1 MEIRRFG
8 PGHRRPEGPP
18 GSQGMT
24 GQVIHSDARAII
36 AELAF
41 GPRAMIAPHS
51 NPNTT
56 YFIVISGGGWVQVGE
71 ERSRVNHGEAVLW
84 PPDVVHG
91 AYTDGSEMRAIVVE
105 MTGADDAWARGILEG
120 VASRQLEGGQTVA
133 GAGGEAT
140 SPEGSA
146 FPGPPERARGALAD
160 RAPAEG
166 ETGTGEPW

>member
-24 GQVIHSDARAII
+24 GQVIHSDARAVI

-120 VASRQLEGGQTVA
+120 VASRQL
-133 GAGGEAT
+133 AGGPPARGAAEGAT
-140 SPEGSA
+140 TKAEPAPPGRPE
-146 FPGPPERARGALAD
+146 PARGALAD
-160 RAPAEG
+160 RSPADG

>member
-1 MEIRRFG
+1 
-8 PGHRRPEGPP
+8 
-18 GSQGMT
+18 MT
-24 GQVIHSDARAII
+24 GQVIHSDARAVI

-71 ERSRVNHGEAVLW
+71 ERSRVNHGEAVVW
-84 PPDVVHG
+84 PADVVHG

-120 VASRQLEGGQTVA
+120 VASRQLEGGQPVRGAVGADVA
-133 GAGGEAT
+133 EAEPA
-140 SPEGSA
+140 SPGR
-146 FPGPPERARGALAD
+146 PEPARGALAD
-160 RAPAEG
+160 RSPAQG